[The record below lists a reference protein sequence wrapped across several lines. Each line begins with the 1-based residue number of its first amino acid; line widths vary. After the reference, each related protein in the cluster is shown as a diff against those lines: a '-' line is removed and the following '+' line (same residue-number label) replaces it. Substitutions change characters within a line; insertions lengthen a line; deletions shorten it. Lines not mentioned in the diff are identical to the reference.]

1 MDTSLRVLLTEGE
14 SPPDRVDEMTRQ
26 LRRELLQLDVDDVV
40 PSRGGKAPP
49 GSRGWDMAQGG
60 ALLVTLGQSANALRT
75 VVDAVRNWRA
85 RCRERPT
92 IRLVIDGD
100 VLEISEA
107 TPEQAAR
114 SFELFAGR
122 HSSAGS
128 TP

>member
-1 MDTSLRVLLTEGE
+1 MDTSLRVLLMEGE

-40 PSRGGKAPP
+40 TPRGGEAPR
-49 GSRGWDMAQGG
+49 GSRGWDMAETG
-60 ALLVTLGQSANALRT
+60 ALLVTLGQSATALRA
-75 VVDAVRNWRA
+75 VVDAVRNWRV

-107 TPEQAAR
+107 TPDQTAR
-114 SFELFAGR
+114 SFELFADR
-122 HSSAGS
+122 HSSNRGTS
-128 TP
+128 